1 LGGNEEGT
9 TRFSS
14 IKTSH
19 FGDALQK
26 RQNYTDPS
34 IRRIPMN
41 QNVLVELSDAL
52 ADAAEKAGNAT
63 VLVNARRRMPASGI
77 VYASDLILTADH
89 IVEREEGIKVILADG
104 AEVSARVVGRDSGSD
119 LAVLK
124 LERAAATVA
133 EPTKSPARL
142 GQIALALGRPSPD
155 GIEASLGT
163 VSAVGGPIRTG
174 RGGMLERYLRTDSI
188 SYPGFSGGP
197 LVAADGT
204 VLGLNTSGLANGAA
218 VTIPADIAWRIAD
231 TLVKHG
237 RIKRGYLGIRSQ
249 SVEIPDGLQQALQRE
264 QVTGLLIVGIENDS
278 PASKGGLMVGDIL
291 VGVAGSPVVHHDEL
305 FAQLHGEVAGKSTPI
320 DILRGGRPQTLNVLI
335 GEK

>member
-1 LGGNEEGT
+1 M
-9 TRFSS
+9 SS
-14 IKTSH
+14 
-19 FGDALQK
+19 
-26 RQNYTDPS
+26 
-34 IRRIPMN
+34 
-41 QNVLVELSDAL
+41 NVLVELSDAL
-52 ADAAEKAGNAT
+52 ADAAENAGKAT

-89 IVEREEGIKVILADG
+89 VVEREEDIKVILADG
-104 AEVSARVVGRDSGSD
+104 AEISARVAGRDAGSD

-124 LERAAATVA
+124 LDRAAGAVA

-142 GQIALALGRPSPD
+142 GQLVLALGRPSSD
-155 GIEASLGT
+155 GLEASLGT
-163 VSAVGGPIRTG
+163 VSAIGGPIRTG
-174 RGGMLERYLRTDSI
+174 RGGLLERYLRTDSI

-218 VTIPADIAWRIAD
+218 VTVPAEIAWRIAE

-249 SVEIPDGLQQALQRE
+249 AVDIPESSQKSLQRE
-264 QVTGLLIVGIENDS
+264 QSTGLLIVGIENGS
-278 PASKGGLMVGDIL
+278 PAAKGGLIVGDIL
-291 VGVAGSPVVHHDEL
+291 VGVAGSPVLHHDEL
-305 FAQLHGEVAGKSTPI
+305 FTRLDGDVAGKSTPI
-320 DILRGGRPQTLNVLI
+320 DILRGGQPQTLNVSI

>member
-1 LGGNEEGT
+1 M
-9 TRFSS
+9 S
-14 IKTSH
+14 
-19 FGDALQK
+19 
-26 RQNYTDPS
+26 
-34 IRRIPMN
+34 
-41 QNVLVELSDAL
+41 QNVLVELSDAM
-52 ADAAEKAGNAT
+52 ADAAETAGKAT

-89 IVEREEGIKVILADG
+89 VVEREEGIKVILADG
-104 AEVSARVVGRDSGSD
+104 AEISARVAGRDAGSD

-124 LERAAATVA
+124 LERAAGAVA
-133 EPTKSPARL
+133 EATKSPARL

-163 VSAVGGPIRTG
+163 VSAMGGPIRTG

-218 VTIPADIAWRIAD
+218 VTVPADIAWRIAD
-231 TLVKHG
+231 TLVRHG

-249 SVEIPDGLQQALQRE
+249 AVDIPEASQKALQRG
-264 QVTGLLIVGIENDS
+264 QAAGLLIMGIEKDS
-278 PASKGGLMVGDIL
+278 PAAKGGLIVGDIL
-291 VGVAGSPVVHHDEL
+291 VGVAGEPVLHHDEL
-305 FAQLHGEVAGKSTPI
+305 FARLNGEVVGKSTPI
-320 DILRGGRPQTLNVLI
+320 DILRGGQPQTLNVLI

>member
-1 LGGNEEGT
+1 M
-9 TRFSS
+9 S
-14 IKTSH
+14 
-19 FGDALQK
+19 
-26 RQNYTDPS
+26 
-34 IRRIPMN
+34 

-52 ADAAEKAGNAT
+52 ADATEKTGNAT

-89 IVEREEGIKVILADG
+89 VVEREEGIKVILADG
-104 AEVSARVVGRDSGSD
+104 AEVSARVVGRDAGSD

-124 LERAAATVA
+124 LERSAGAIAEATK
-133 EPTKSPARL
+133 TPARL
-142 GQIALALGRPSPD
+142 GQIALALGRPSSD

-163 VSAVGGPIRTG
+163 VSAIGGPIRTG

-197 LVAADGT
+197 LVAADGA

-231 TLVKHG
+231 TLVTHG

-249 SVEIPDGLQQALQRE
+249 TVDISEAAQKALQRE
-264 QVTGLLIVGIENDS
+264 QTTGLLIVGVENGS
-278 PASKGGLMVGDIL
+278 PAAKGGLIVGDIL
-291 VGVAGSPVVHHDEL
+291 VGVAGEPVLHHDEL
-305 FAQLHGEVAGKSTPI
+305 FARLNGEVVGKSTPI
-320 DILRGGRPQTLNVLI
+320 DVIRGGQPQTLNVVI